1 MTDESPL
8 PSLPVRLGQVIVSPR
23 ALFDALSRRPAW
35 GGALLLG
42 ALLVLLG
49 AGLTPPELLLNTMRE
64 RLLERG
70 QVMPP
75 GLEDRL
81 AMIRVGEAVGA
92 SVGWAIMMGLATG
105 LITLVFAVLLGH
117 GGTFRQYL
125 AVVSHAHLIAAASVV
140 VILPLRMATQDAQV
154 LLSLGSFAFF
164 LEEGYLLSML
174 SLVDLFG
181 LWAWVLVGL
190 GVSRVGGKDAWV
202 GAAMFLLLIP
212 FAKAA
217 VIAFFAA

>member
-105 LITLVFAVLLGH
+105 LVTLVFAVLLGH